1 MSSAAMTVVWITQCL
16 CPQRHCIVM
25 SAGEA
30 ESRDVAEVKVAAPL
44 HDQVAEPLA
53 TRELNPWCGLCG
65 ARAGT
70 WTYELA
76 RTRWRTMAEAMP
88 ELKQL
93 EAEQAVARAVL
104 GDRPEGPNGYVLPVV
119 FTLGVALCCLFGGG
133 ARRGNG
139 L

>member
-1 MSSAAMTVVWITQCL
+1 MTARVYPLPTTHVWMTQCL

-44 HDQVAEPLA
+44 RERVATQLA

-65 ARAGT
+65 ARSGT

-76 RTRWRTMAEAMP
+76 RTRFRSMAEAMP
-88 ELKQL
+88 ELKRL

-104 GDRPEGPNGYVLPVV
+104 GDRPERPN
-119 FTLGVALCCLFGGG
+119 
-133 ARRGNG
+133 
-139 L
+139 